1 MSGHLLWRDTFSMY
15 GLFYHVNV
23 PLMRGHLV
31 NVDRIFWFSVPANA
45 GSNHYFRNSF
55 LKMFYFQNGDRQ
67 TARRVVGKTTLY
79 REFGYK
85 AVGRGPRFSAAGGN
99 AKWACL
105 NLLRIALTVLK
116 KQVNN
121 VNDNERLSTSCLF
134 GVAADINR

>member
-1 MSGHLLWRDTFSMY
+1 MSGHLLCRDTFSMY

-23 PLMRGHLV
+23 PLMRGPLV
-31 NVDRIFWFSVPANA
+31 TADRIFWFSVPAKA
-45 GSNHYFRNSF
+45 DSNNYFRNFF
-55 LKMFYFQNGDRQ
+55 LKICYFQNGDGQ
-67 TARRVVGKTTLY
+67 TAQCVVGKTTLY

-105 NLLRIALTVLK
+105 NLLRIALTILK

-134 GVAADINR
+134 STAAF